1 MSSTHTG
8 NIQPSIDYEEHKMPF
23 GDGSIA
29 AKSVIEYIPAGTLT
43 QKFLDYDVRT
53 DSNPV
58 YVGFNIQ
65 GAATST
71 TTWLLQKLT
80 YDSSNRVT
88 KVQIAKDAWDNRTT
102 ASYS

>member
-1 MSSTHTG
+1 MSSQHSG

-29 AKSVIEYIPAGTLT
+29 AKSVVEYIPAGSLT
-43 QKFLDYDVRT
+43 QKFLDYSTRT

-58 YVGFNIQ
+58 YVGYNIMGNGQ
-65 GAATST
+65 GVTN
-71 TTWLLQKLT
+71 WLIQKLT

-88 KVQIAKDAWDNRTT
+88 QVQIAIGAWSNRT
-102 ASYS
+102 ALIYS